1 MKTFFLFLLLSIASI
16 AHSATYYIDYTA
28 ADNSANGTTKSTP
41 WKRCPGMVGF
51 TGSYSHS
58 AGDVFVF
65 KGGVTWPASVLPL
78 TIGYSGMA
86 GNTDAYTVDQT
97 WYSGASY
104 SYPVFDGQQS
114 LGRSACI
121 IFATGK
127 SYLLINGLKVQ
138 NIGSSVDGS
147 GTAVQIFNGSYIEV
161 SHCWLQPVGIQAFCF
176 DNDAGTANAIYFHD
190 NHIAKAGRFVIY
202 GRIGAVTNDVRV
214 FNNVMEGPGNMF
226 LGSYHEDGLMIG
238 CPVRGST
245 SATVTNILFYNNNFI
260 GDWSQGATALYYSNG
275 WTNHTRIFNNVFAF
289 EHTSPVQNVFSPAFI
304 DMGNN
309 DADIVIYNNT
319 FANDNVHGFN
329 GQGLGATNAVGIY
342 TPTAKTTVVIKNNI
356 FSLTGIDINMDSST
370 GATLTA
376 DYNLHYPDTSHW
388 GNLLS
393 VGSIQYKTLAAA
405 KAAGYETHSPAVAAP
420 RFISAGNG
428 TTGSANWALQ
438 SGSPAVGA
446 GVNLDSIFTTDI
458 LGYLRNSTWDIGAYQ
473 HPTTKAVPPTNATTS
488 ISVR

>member
-1 MKTFFLFLLLSIASI
+1 
-16 AHSATYYIDYTA
+16 
-28 ADNSANGTTKSTP
+28 
-41 WKRCPGMVGF
+41 
-51 TGSYSHS
+51 
-58 AGDVFVF
+58 
-65 KGGVTWPASVLPL
+65 
-78 TIGYSGMA
+78 
-86 GNTDAYTVDQT
+86 
-97 WYSGASY
+97 
-104 SYPVFDGQQS
+104 
-114 LGRSACI
+114 
-121 IFATGK
+121 
-127 SYLLINGLKVQ
+127 
-138 NIGSSVDGS
+138 
-147 GTAVQIFNGSYIEV
+147 
-161 SHCWLQPVGIQAFCF
+161 
-176 DNDAGTANAIYFHD
+176 
-190 NHIAKAGRFVIY
+190 
-202 GRIGAVTNDVRV
+202 
-214 FNNVMEGPGNMF
+214 
-226 LGSYHEDGLMIG
+226 
-238 CPVRGST
+238 
-245 SATVTNILFYNNNFI
+245 
-260 GDWSQGATALYYSNG
+260 
-275 WTNHTRIFNNVFAF
+275 
-289 EHTSPVQNVFSPAFI
+289 
-304 DMGNN
+304 MGNN